1 MCFLHIQPLLATTT
15 YDNVSKNITMYE
27 GESVTINPLSDLGIK
42 TFGALGT
49 ATSAHF
55 YLPDESA
62 FVVTATKYTTSYG
75 VKEGYYCTYNVTAL
89 KTGVYLFYGH
99 VSYTSDFPPAF
110 SSLYII
116 SKAVATYTITVKKK
130 PVVTSITIPSTLS
143 LDLGKSYTFSP
154 VIAESG
160 AETTL
165 TWNSSNTKVA
175 TINTSGKLTTV
186 GVGSTTIMC
195 TASNGVS
202 AKCVVTVNP
211 ILTTGITLNTTNA
224 ELMPDETLQLKATIS
239 PSNATNKGVTWKSS
253 NTNIAIVSS
262 SGLVTAVASGT
273 CNITATAKDG
283 SNTTATCK
291 IKVNKIPVVTSI
303 TIPNTLSLDLGK
315 SYTFSPVIAESGA
328 ETTLTWNSSNTKVA
342 TVNTSG
348 KLTTVGVGSTTIMC
362 TASNGVSAKCVVTV
376 NPILTTGITLNTTNA
391 ELMPD
396 ETLQLKATIS
406 PSNATNKGIEWSSS
420 NENIA
425 IVDDAGL
432 VKALSPGECE
442 IKVTA
447 VDGSKKSASC
457 KINVLQDV
465 LFIENSKGVPS
476 GTLALPIYLQNK
488 STITGLQFELAL
500 PEGVSVATDNTDN
513 IMVTV
518 SDRVKDHSIMGAK
531 LSNGN
536 YQFILFSGSSS
547 ALSDNEGAIAYVTLN
562 VDENTAIGEYDITIK
577 EIELTKTNSE
587 LIHHKDITTKLTL
600 VNATI
605 GDTNGDTKVTVTD
618 AVSIVNYI
626 LEKTPSVFIQ
636 KAADVNNDSEITI
649 TDAVGIINQILN
661 K

>member
-1 MCFLHIQPLLATTT
+1 MKKIILLLLLCFLHIQPSLAASQTKKYNNIT
-15 YDNVSKNITMYE
+15 KNITLTVGNSTRIRPRSDIGISTSGSGLGAAGVAVSAGYSISDKTAFNIVANEYKTSFSGVGSEKGYYYE
-27 GESVTINPLSDLGIK
+27 YNITALSPGTYTFEGSVSYISSVSTGGMFSS
-42 TFGALGT
+42 T
-49 ATSAHF
+49 
-55 YLPDESA
+55 YL
-62 FVVTATKYTTSYG
+62 TSYS
-75 VKEGYYCTYNVTAL
+75 TA
-89 KTGVYLFYGH
+89 F
-99 VSYTSDFPPAF
+99 
-110 SSLYII
+110 
-116 SKAVATYTITVKKK
+116 ATYTIIVKEL
-130 PVVTSITIPSTLS
+130 TSITIPSTLS

-165 TWNSSNTKVA
+165 TWNSSNTNVA
-175 TINTSGKLTTV
+175 TVDASGKLTTI
-186 GVGSTTIMC
+186 GIGTTTIIC
-195 TASNGVS
+195 TATNGVS
-202 AKCVVTVNP
+202 AQCVVTVNP

-239 PSNATNKGVTWKSS
+239 PSNATNKSV
-253 NTNIAIVSS
+253 
-262 SGLVTAVASGT
+262 
-273 CNITATAKDG
+273 
-283 SNTTATCK
+283 
-291 IKVNKIPVVTSI
+291 
-303 TIPNTLSLDLGK
+303 
-315 SYTFSPVIAESGA
+315 
-328 ETTLTWNSSNTKVA
+328 
-342 TVNTSG
+342 
-348 KLTTVGVGSTTIMC
+348 
-362 TASNGVSAKCVVTV
+362 
-376 NPILTTGITLNTTNA
+376 
-391 ELMPD
+391 
-396 ETLQLKATIS
+396 
-406 PSNATNKGIEWSSS
+406 EWSSS

-476 GTLALPIYLQNK
+476 GTLSLPIYLQNK

-518 SDRVKDHSIMGAK
+518 SDRITDHSIMGAK

-562 VDENTAIGEYDITIK
+562 VDENTAIGEYDIAIK

-600 VNATI
+600 VNATT

>member
-1 MCFLHIQPLLATTT
+1 
-15 YDNVSKNITMYE
+15 MYE
-27 GESVTINPLSDLGIK
+27 GESVTINPCSTLGIS
-42 TFGALGT
+42 TNGGYT
-49 ATSAHF
+49 GVATQATHSIS
-55 YLPDESA
+55 DKDA
-62 FVVTATKYTTSYG
+62 FTLMATKKTTKYASTGGFY
-75 VKEGYYCTYNVTAL
+75 EGYYYTYKLNAL
-89 KTGVYLFYGH
+89 KSGIYTFYGRVAY
-99 VSYTSDFPPAF
+99 VSDYSGISG
-110 SSLYII
+110 SSI
-116 SKAVATYTITVKKK
+116 SIATATYTITVKKK

-239 PSNATNKGVTWKSS
+239 PSNATNKG
-253 NTNIAIVSS
+253 
-262 SGLVTAVASGT
+262 
-273 CNITATAKDG
+273 
-283 SNTTATCK
+283 
-291 IKVNKIPVVTSI
+291 
-303 TIPNTLSLDLGK
+303 
-315 SYTFSPVIAESGA
+315 
-328 ETTLTWNSSNTKVA
+328 
-342 TVNTSG
+342 
-348 KLTTVGVGSTTIMC
+348 
-362 TASNGVSAKCVVTV
+362 
-376 NPILTTGITLNTTNA
+376 
-391 ELMPD
+391 
-396 ETLQLKATIS
+396 
-406 PSNATNKGIEWSSS
+406 IEWSSS

-447 VDGSKKSASC
+447 VDGSKKSESC

-500 PEGVSVATDNTDN
+500 PESVSVATDNTDN

-518 SDRVKDHSIMGAK
+518 SDRVTDHSIMGAK

-562 VDENTAIGEYDITIK
+562 VDENTAIGEYDIAIK

-600 VNATI
+600 VNATT